1 MIQNLR
7 TSVDEYHSKWYNDE
21 LNLAEKVDIT
31 ESYIKKLGNCSR
43 QTYWS
48 NQPLETTKK
57 YFKVVLTASFLD
69 HVLTDLQYRFA
80 GNELV
85 PYYGLYLIPYLMFQ
99 EPENWKEEYTVF
111 ANFSF
116 EDLPNVTGLGA
127 ELGLWYNFWDE
138 IKYKTDLPDST
149 PPTLKEVGALAFPNK
164 YIWPEN
170 YLGLCLL
177 QRVNVRGHS
186 HLFGVLRHRTEAQ
199 WRMGD

>member
-1 MIQNLR
+1 ML
-7 TSVDEYHSKWYNDE
+7 K
-21 LNLAEKVDIT
+21 ADIL
-31 ESYIKKLGNCSR
+31 IKSATWNH
-43 QTYWS
+43 
-48 NQPLETTKK
+48 
-57 YFKVVLTASFLD
+57 YFKVVLTVSFLD
-69 HVLTDLQYRFA
+69 HVLTDLQYRFP

-116 EDLPNVTGLGA
+116 EDFPNVTGLGA

-149 PPTLKEVGALAFPNK
+149 SPTLKEVDALAFPNK
-164 YIWPEN
+164 YSWPEN

-186 HLFGVLRHRTEAQ
+186 HLFGVLRNGTEAQ